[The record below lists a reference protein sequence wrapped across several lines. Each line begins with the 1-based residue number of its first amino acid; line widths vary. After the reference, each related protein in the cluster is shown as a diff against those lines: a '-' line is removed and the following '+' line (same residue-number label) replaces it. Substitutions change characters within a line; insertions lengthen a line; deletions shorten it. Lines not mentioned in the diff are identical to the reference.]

1 MKLSHV
7 LSIAILSVTCDAFA
21 PSSSI
26 ATISQANA
34 KFSNIESTPLLM
46 SDEDVSTRDLSLK
59 IMNGVLDYSMIQIT
73 CDNS

>member
-1 MKLSHV
+1 
-7 LSIAILSVTCDAFA
+7 
-21 PSSSI
+21 
-26 ATISQANA
+26 
-34 KFSNIESTPLLM
+34 M